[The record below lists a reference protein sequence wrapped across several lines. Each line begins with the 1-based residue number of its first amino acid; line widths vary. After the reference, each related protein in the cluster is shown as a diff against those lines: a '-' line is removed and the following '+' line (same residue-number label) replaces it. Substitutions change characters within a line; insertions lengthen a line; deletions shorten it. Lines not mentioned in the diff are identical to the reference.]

1 MIEARFLA
9 DQISEEVGFRSFGIQ
24 ASTEAEIGS
33 HLLSLARRLGRP
45 LSGRGG
51 KLVEPIVPRD
61 KKNAEPSS
69 LSAVHGLGE
78 LPMHIDTGHYL
89 QPARFLLLGCVRP
102 GTSGTKT
109 RLIDTRKLEFYPD
122 QLALLHSAPFLVR
135 SGRRSFYSTI
145 LDRARPYFR
154 YDPGCM
160 EPVERLGE
168 KAMATMRGA
177 IARSPV
183 EFHQWRVGEI
193 LMIDNWRMLHGRTP
207 SAEDGRLLLRVS
219 VQ

>member
-1 MIEARFLA
+1 MIEDRSLV
-9 DQISEEVGFRSFGIQ
+9 DRISGGVGFCSFDTR
-24 ASTEAEIGS
+24 ASTEGEVGS
-33 HLLSLARRLGRP
+33 HLLSFARRLGMP
-45 LSGRGG
+45 LAGRGG
-51 KLVEPIVPRD
+51 RLVEPIVPRD
-61 KKNAEPSS
+61 KKHAEPSS
-69 LSAVHGLGE
+69 LSALHGLGE

-89 QPARFLLLGCVRP
+89 QPARFLLLGCVDP
-102 GTSGTKT
+102 GKSITKT
-109 RLIDTRKLEFYPD
+109 RLIDTREFEFSPD
-122 QLALLHSAPFLVR
+122 QLALLRSAPFLVR

-160 EPVERLGE
+160 EPVERLSE
-168 KAMATMRGA
+168 KAMATMHGA
-177 IARSPV
+177 IAGSHV